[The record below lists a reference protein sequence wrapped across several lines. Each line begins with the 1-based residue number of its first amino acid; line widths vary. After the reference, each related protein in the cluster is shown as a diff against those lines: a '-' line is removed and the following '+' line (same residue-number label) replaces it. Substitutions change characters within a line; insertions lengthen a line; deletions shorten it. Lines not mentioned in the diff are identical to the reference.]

1 MSRESKEEIE
11 KFIEGDEILMKA
23 EKTRNDLENGKIY
36 LDYDVEMENEFIKN
50 AIREE
55 ALEEGQILGRAEN
68 NQENAKKMKENG
80 IAIDLISKITGLSKK
95 QIMML

>member
-11 KFIEGDEILMKA
+11 KFIEGDDVLMRA
-23 EKTRNDLENGKIY
+23 EDTRVDLENGKIY
-36 LDYDVEMENEFIKN
+36 LDYDVEMENEFVMN

-55 ALEEGQILGRAEN
+55 ALEEGQTLGRVEEKNKIAISM
-68 NQENAKKMKENG
+68 KKNG

>member
-1 MSRESKEEIE
+1 
-11 KFIEGDEILMKA
+11 MKA

>member
-55 ALEEGQILGRAEN
+55 ALEEGQTLGRAEN